1 MRVRSIRW
9 KAPEGGENRRSGT
22 TGAQS
27 LPLSCATAYEATAR
41 DAAQG
46 RPGNCRS
53 RADRKV
59 RVAVCPRS
67 QDPRLI
73 SGGSESKDVWKRSEE
88 ISAMEELLARVTA
101 RTGLD
106 AATAQTAIGHILAF
120 LQKEGPETEVN
131 QLLAALPGSES
142 LIAESNAGES
152 GGGGLM
158 GMLGGMMGGGGVMA
172 LGQKLMA
179 AGVPM
184 GQMQPLGQELFAFGR
199 EKVGED
205 AMGPIIG
212 SIPGLNQFV

>member
-1 MRVRSIRW
+1 
-9 KAPEGGENRRSGT
+9 
-22 TGAQS
+22 
-27 LPLSCATAYEATAR
+27 
-41 DAAQG
+41 
-46 RPGNCRS
+46 
-53 RADRKV
+53 
-59 RVAVCPRS
+59 
-67 QDPRLI
+67 
-73 SGGSESKDVWKRSEE
+73 
-88 ISAMEELLARVTA
+88 MEELIARVTN

-120 LQKEGPETEVN
+120 LQKEGPATEVS
-131 QLLAALPGSES
+131 QLMAAMPGAES
-142 LIAESNAGES
+142 LVATSNADE

>member
-1 MRVRSIRW
+1 
-9 KAPEGGENRRSGT
+9 
-22 TGAQS
+22 
-27 LPLSCATAYEATAR
+27 
-41 DAAQG
+41 
-46 RPGNCRS
+46 
-53 RADRKV
+53 
-59 RVAVCPRS
+59 
-67 QDPRLI
+67 
-73 SGGSESKDVWKRSEE
+73 
-88 ISAMEELLARVTA
+88 MEELIARVTN

-120 LQKEGPETEVN
+120 LQKEGPATEVS
-131 QLLAALPGSES
+131 QLMASMPGSES
-142 LIAESNAGES
+142 LVATSNAEEG

-158 GMLGGMMGGGGVMA
+158 GMLGGMMGGGVMA
-172 LGQKLMA
+172 LGQKLMS